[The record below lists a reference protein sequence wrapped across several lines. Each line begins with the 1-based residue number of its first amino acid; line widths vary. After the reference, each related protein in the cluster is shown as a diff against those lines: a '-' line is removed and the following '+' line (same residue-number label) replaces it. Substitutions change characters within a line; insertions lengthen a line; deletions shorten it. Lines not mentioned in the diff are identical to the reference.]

1 MNKAL
6 GSPIHWSMLKEGEI
20 YRIKMRALGEV
31 LARLVNKEKLEFEIT
46 EGFLKSQAR
55 GKSWHVGDCFPATP
69 GLAEFWEPL

>member
-1 MNKAL
+1 MKRSIATRIDWTNL
-6 GSPIHWSMLKEGEI
+6 TQGEV
-20 YRIKMRALGEV
+20 YRVKIPALGEV

-55 GKSWHVGDCFPATP
+55 GKSWHVGDCFEATP